1 MMNLL
6 RWNLV
11 VMFIIF
17 ISCLCRWALTNPS
30 TDNSLVST
38 LHSCTKTCCLHAS
51 ASLLCNRFFVCI
63 NIRNSLNED
72 ITITADQLIWISTDA
87 YVPSFLPQPFSS
99 FSSYKLCIILRQH
112 LVVVVVLG
120 RLTLVIAIDIK
131 EVVGNKIDI
140 FVFVSLEEVSHELI
154 TVAAAVRSTPPA
166 WLPESSV
173 AATGIFLSANAFLPP
188 TPSNS
193 IFI

>member
-1 MMNLL
+1 MHTIVL
-6 RWNLV
+6 
-11 VMFIIF
+11 
-17 ISCLCRWALTNPS
+17 
-30 TDNSLVST
+30 DNRT
-38 LHSCTKTCCLHAS
+38 IRF
-51 ASLLCNRFFVCI
+51 SLLSYNLKNRCAH
-63 NIRNSLNED
+63 L
-72 ITITADQLIWISTDA
+72 DQLNLYRYLT
-87 YVPSFLPQPFSS
+87 PPCLPQQYFSS
-99 FSSYKLCIILRQH
+99 FSSYTLCIIIRQH

-140 FVFVSLEEVSHELI
+140 FVFVSLEEVSHEL

-173 AATGIFLSANAFLPP
+173 ATTGIFLSANAFLPP
-188 TPSNS
+188 TPKS